1 MRISEVGD
9 ATVVSGNGQRGGNV
23 SVLDRGL
30 GSGSG
35 VVNGRAALQALLE
48 TSAIFSDVMKQG
60 GIRCFCLC
68 AKRCGKVS
76 GQCSR
81 AGQVFFDGL
90 SAGLVITDV
99 REQLHKRSLLNDMIP
114 LPYEKWK
121 LLSIGILPIIS
132 V

>member
-23 SVLDRGL
+23 SVLDP
-30 GSGSG
+30 
-35 VVNGRAALQALLE
+35 
-48 TSAIFSDVMKQG
+48 
-60 GIRCFCLC
+60 
-68 AKRCGKVS
+68 

-99 REQLHKRSLLNDMIP
+99 REQLHKKFLLNDMIP